1 MAPALPK
8 LDVQALQKA
17 LQVAKAA
24 GNVDEKL
31 ISKAEAKLAQAL
43 KRLETTERGPLRTA
57 AEKELKDQ
65 MAASPLDLRELKN
78 AIEEAEEQK
87 VNPEL
92 TSAAKAKA
100 ASAELDEALE
110 KVRRGRRT
118 TSRPASRWPEP
129 HGASCRA
136 CRVMSIGRRCRRP

>member
-8 LDVQALQKA
+8 LDVQVLQKA
-17 LQVAKAA
+17 LQAAKAA

-31 ISKAEAKLAQAL
+31 IAKAEAKLAQAL

-57 AEKELKDQ
+57 AEKELKDL
-65 MAASPLDLRELKN
+65 MAASPPDLRELKN

-92 TSAAKAKA
+92 TSAAKAKV
-100 ASAELDEALE
+100 ASAELDNALQ
-110 KVRRGRRT
+110 KVRRA
-118 TSRPASRWPEP
+118 PAGPS
-129 HGASCRA
+129 
-136 CRVMSIGRRCRRP
+136 RRC